1 MEMKMMMTLIT
12 HLRLVASPG
21 TVKSEAAPS
30 KVTCEMGLIIII
42 YIYNHDYLYFSWS
55 IIIAKDYH
63 SVVDD
68 SLMHCHYRSVTKG
81 WKI

>member
-1 MEMKMMMTLIT
+1 MVMAMEMKMMMTLIT

-42 YIYNHDYLYFSWS
+42 YIYNHDYLYF
-55 IIIAKDYH
+55 
-63 SVVDD
+63 
-68 SLMHCHYRSVTKG
+68 
-81 WKI
+81 

>member
-30 KVTCEMGLIIII
+30 KVTCKMGLIIII
-42 YIYNHDYLYFSWS
+42 YIYNHDYLYFSLS
-55 IIIAKDYH
+55 YHCKKIIILL
-63 SVVDD
+63 
-68 SLMHCHYRSVTKG
+68 LMIV
-81 WKI
+81 

>member
-30 KVTCEMGLIIII
+30 KVTCEMGLII
-42 YIYNHDYLYFSWS
+42 YIYNHDYLYFSLS
-55 IIIAKDYH
+55 ILSLQKIIILL
-63 SVVDD
+63 
-68 SLMHCHYRSVTKG
+68 LMIV
-81 WKI
+81 